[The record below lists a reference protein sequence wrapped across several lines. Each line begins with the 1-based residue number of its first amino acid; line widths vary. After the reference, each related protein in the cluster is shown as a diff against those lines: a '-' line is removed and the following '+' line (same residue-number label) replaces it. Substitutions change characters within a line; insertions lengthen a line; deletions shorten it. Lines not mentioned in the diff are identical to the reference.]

1 MVTERPIVHSA
12 LATHPKDDGLFGP
25 NSVTWRA
32 YASPASSIGVATAVL
47 MQMIHPRVV
56 RMIDQASNVRSDP
69 AGRAA
74 GTARYGITI
83 TYGDIETAERAGEV
97 LRTIHS
103 HKRAVDPIS
112 GETYSP
118 NEPDLLL
125 WVHATLVW
133 AVLAACE
140 RWGPP
145 FTAEERDR
153 FVDEQRT
160 RARLVGIDP
169 EAAPRNVAELDAYM
183 EGMQPRLGYVTS
195 TRFMREMMVPPKLPF
210 TPAGLV
216 QLVMTRAAVDLLPPV
231 IQDLYGFRWSGLN
244 HLLVRLGSALIMQT
258 AARNVSYDKLLAEL
272 RAQTDE
278 HAFGRAAKKL
288 RARRKTGASS

>member
-1 MVTERPIVHSA
+1 MVATPRPIS
-12 LATHPKDDGLFGP
+12 LETHPKDDGLFGP
-25 NSVTWRA
+25 ESVTWRA
-32 YASPASSIGVATAVL
+32 YASPASSLGVATAVL

-56 RMIDQASNVRSDP
+56 RMIDQASSVREDP

-74 GTARYGITI
+74 GTAQYGITI
-83 TYGDIETAERAGEV
+83 TYGDTETAERAGEV

-103 HKRAVDPIS
+103 HKRAIDPIS
-112 GETYSP
+112 GETYAP

-140 RWGPP
+140 RWGPR
-145 FTAEERDR
+145 FTPAERDR

-160 RARLVGIDP
+160 SARLVGIDP
-169 EAAPRNVAELDAYM
+169 DAAPRSVAELDSYM
-183 EGMQPRLGYVTS
+183 EGMQPRLGYVTA
-195 TRFMREMMVPPKLPF
+195 TRFMREMMAPPKLPF

-244 HLLVRLGSALIMQT
+244 RVLVRLGSALIMQT

-272 RAQTDE
+272 RAQADE
-278 HAFGRAAKKL
+278 HAFGRAAKTL
-288 RARRKTGASS
+288 RDRRKTGARS